1 MLWPSSFLT
10 LLLGDKYCGLAF
22 NIVHLLKR
30 TCLNLVCL
38 CYTAAFL
45 VQCLIQLCPV
55 FHNLSSPLPVSSF
68 LRDRSVLR
76 VCTCVRSYMPTWW
89 SACGMRTCHC
99 ACMCACTVCLF
110 AWVWASLSIV
120 ACGFSC
126 RGVDH
131 DTAVNLKGKL
141 INWSASDSSTS
152 SPQNGLCSL
161 TLERSATCSGEEGSD
176 NSVMEHREGEKK
188 KKRPPSLLPPPTLL
202 PSLHLTDY
210 ECMSKEGR
218 SDKKSQNRRK
228 RPKSRTGVKYI
239 HWLPQYDTQT
249 LTDSY
254 TGNRIVWFLKGID
267 THVHKWYRSRRLAW
281 KVHTVQTWEEAF
293 LFCQTCKP
301 TGRQK

>member
-1 MLWPSSFLT
+1 MYVRICRHDGVPVV
-10 LLLGDKYCGLAF
+10 C
-22 NIVHLLKR
+22 VHV
-30 TCLNLVCL
+30 TVHACVHVQYACLRECEPH
-38 CYTAAFL
+38 F
-45 VQCLIQLCPV
+45 
-55 FHNLSSPLPVSSF
+55 
-68 LRDRSVLR
+68 
-76 VCTCVRSYMPTWW
+76 
-89 SACGMRTCHC
+89 
-99 ACMCACTVCLF
+99 
-110 AWVWASLSIV
+110 SIV

-141 INWSASDSSTS
+141 INWSTSDSSTS

-239 HWLPQYDTQT
+239 H
-249 LTDSY
+249 
-254 TGNRIVWFLKGID
+254 
-267 THVHKWYRSRRLAW
+267 
-281 KVHTVQTWEEAF
+281 
-293 LFCQTCKP
+293 
-301 TGRQK
+301 